1 MAGSDKPTST
11 AKKSQAQRVNSLR
24 RRAIHHERSTT
35 KTLPRYMPDPLKDS
49 NRVRARQ
56 VKKML
61 SGLIPRLSFA
71 TTDDMQEVIVNLWH
85 GPASDLYC
93 HKAQQRAVKMTAAI
107 VGSAP
112 AWSKLERTHDGW
124 LHAHIITSTDAP
136 LLLPAGAT
144 TRPVY
149 DLTGLL
155 AYLSKPGDPRAAMV
169 TRTVDG
175 QTRRNQNTDD
185 NKLAAYQDYERARA
199 RSGGRNFP
207 RLSWTHN
214 LPRLN
219 AEQKELLATG

>member
-1 MAGSDKPTST
+1 MAGSDNPTT
-11 AKKSQAQRVNSLR
+11 TKKSRADRLHGLR
-24 RRAIHHERSTT
+24 RHAEHFERSKT

-49 NRVRARQ
+49 NRVRATQ

-61 SGLIPRLSFA
+61 VGLVPRLCFA

-85 GPASDLYC
+85 GPAADLYS
-93 HKAQQRAVKMTAAI
+93 HKAQQRAVRMTAAI

-112 AWSKLERTHDGW
+112 AWSKLERSHDGW
-124 LHAHIITSTDAP
+124 LHVHIITSADAP

-144 TRPVY
+144 TRPVN
-149 DLTGLL
+149 DLAGLL
-155 AYLSKPGDPRAAMV
+155 AYLSKPGDSRAAMV
-169 TRTVDG
+169 TRTVNG

-185 NKLAAYQDYERARA
+185 NKLAALQDYHRARA
-199 RSGGRNFP
+199 RSGGRPFP